1 MRFIW
6 LAVWIP
12 GFLAAAPAHGEF
24 IPAVLVTSRAAPED
38 IQRGRDVGAKGYIVK
53 SKFDQ
58 AELLALIKPLVG

>member
-1 MRFIW
+1 MDGFAFVEQVNSDPA
-6 LAVWIP
+6 LNDIP
-12 GFLAAAPAHGEF
+12 S
-24 IPAVLVTSRAAPED
+24 ILVTSRAAPED